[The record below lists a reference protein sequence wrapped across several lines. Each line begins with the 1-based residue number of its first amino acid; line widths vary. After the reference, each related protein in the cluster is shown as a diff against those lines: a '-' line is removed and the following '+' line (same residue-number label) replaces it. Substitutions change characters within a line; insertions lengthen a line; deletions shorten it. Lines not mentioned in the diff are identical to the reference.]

1 MYAAGEAVEE
11 GCELGEELDLARSG
25 LQAVDRLVD
34 LERLARNLTKP
45 DETAPSDEL
54 ERLGREAQAQAE
66 AARLA
71 QPRRRSECRRRPR
84 RRGTRPLPSR
94 GAPIT
99 PESSGARHSAL
110 MPIRVQWP
118 HGGQRQR
125 RFEAGATLEQVR
137 AWVVTAYPADA
148 PTPLP
153 PRPSGSR
160 RRPMPPARPRSSLTR
175 DQPARNRRGGLVTV
189 EQEGS

>member
-1 MYAAGEAVEE
+1 M
-11 GCELGEELDLARSG
+11 
-25 LQAVDRLVD
+25 
-34 LERLARNLTKP
+34 ERLARNLTKP

-71 QPRRRSECRRRPR
+71 QEAFQVQAAAEAARHEATALA
-84 RRGTRPLPSR
+84 GQLPN
-94 GAPIT
+94 T

-118 HGGQRQR
+118 HGSQRQR

-160 RRPMPPARPRSSLTR
+160 RRPMPPARPRSSLTS
-175 DQPARNRRGGLVTV
+175 PT
-189 EQEGS
+189 GS